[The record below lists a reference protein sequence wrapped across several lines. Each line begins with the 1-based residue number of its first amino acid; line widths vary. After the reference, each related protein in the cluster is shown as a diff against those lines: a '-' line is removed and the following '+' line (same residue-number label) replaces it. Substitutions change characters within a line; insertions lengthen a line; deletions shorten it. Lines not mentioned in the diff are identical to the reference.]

1 MLAEFGFL
9 ATGVC
14 FAAFAVTFWTL
25 VLKKTKLD
33 LHQFSY
39 AYFSLA
45 LALLTWGVAV
55 SIGGDT
61 LLKNSVLVGDLFLMC
76 GTLFMFDLL
85 LPSRY
90 QLWLVPVAILAI
102 WLLHVRAV
110 SYPPHPV
117 MHNGILLF
125 NTQRPVAAALAAIF
139 ILIWL
144 PANLRVA
151 KLVTHKV
158 KQDSISNLY
167 SYIYIAA
174 TASAL
179 VFIASRRTITVALSF
194 AALGICFLMLLS
206 SNLLVEALEDGR
218 AAPKRPAHKRK

>member
-1 MLAEFGFL
+1 MLAELGFL
-9 ATGVC
+9 VTGVC
-14 FAAFAVTFWTL
+14 FAAFAVTFWTF
-25 VLKKTKLD
+25 VLNKTKLE

-45 LALLTWGVAV
+45 LALLTWGIAV

-76 GTLFMFDLL
+76 GTLFMLDILL
-85 LPSRY
+85 SVRN
-90 QLWLVPVAILAI
+90 QLWLLAAAVLSL
-102 WLLHVRAV
+102 WLLHIRAV
-110 SYPPHPV
+110 SYPPHPE
-117 MHNGILLF
+117 MHSGILLF
-125 NTQRPVAAALAAIF
+125 NTQKPVAIVLSAIF
-139 ILIWL
+139 LLVWL
-144 PANLRVA
+144 PANLKVA
-151 KLVTHKV
+151 KLVTHKI

-174 TASAL
+174 TVSAL
-179 VFIASRRTITVALSF
+179 IFIASRRTITVAISF

-218 AAPKRPAHKRK
+218 AAPKRPARKRK